1 MKPLGQTFTA
11 RRPPYD
17 YQGAPLI
24 PRERFR
30 RLKLL
35 SWLYALA
42 WAAAVFY
49 VSVLATFSM
58 VLRGLLWLLLLIG
71 TPSLQDLFLSY
82 AAYEKSWK
90 RGNPPRPEPT
100 EAGDP

>member
-1 MKPLGQTFTA
+1 MKHLARTFTA
-11 RRPPYD
+11 RRPPYN

-24 PRERFR
+24 PRERFL

-49 VSVLATFSM
+49 VSVIARFA
-58 VLRGLLWLLLLIG
+58 VVWRGLLWLLLVIG
-71 TPSLQDLFLSY
+71 TPSLHDLFLSY

-90 RGNPPRPEPT
+90 LGNAGPT
-100 EAGDP
+100 AAGDS